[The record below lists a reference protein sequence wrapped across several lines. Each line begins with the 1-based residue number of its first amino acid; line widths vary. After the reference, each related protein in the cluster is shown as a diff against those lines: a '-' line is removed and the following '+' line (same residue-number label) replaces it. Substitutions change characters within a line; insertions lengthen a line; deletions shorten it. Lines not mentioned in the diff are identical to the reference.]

1 MYPPLRLDIALRE
14 MSKGMEKEEKYGNRW
29 GYLIKGFIM
38 TLFLG
43 ILYAWSIFVVPLE
56 QTFGWTRVET
66 TWTYTIM
73 MVCFGF
79 GQLTGAF
86 WGNKFG
92 QVRAITIF
100 GILLTIGFFLTS
112 FTTSLLWLYICYGAV
127 CGYTLGV
134 ALNNT
139 LALAPRWFPDKSGLA
154 LGIIV
159 MGFGLASLVLG
170 TLTNYM
176 IGAFGYQIAFKVL
189 AALCLVMVVGMSLLQ
204 KAPPP
209 GYMPEGYVPPANEST
224 DIATG
229 YTRGQMLKTPQFWAM
244 YGWNIANH
252 LAGFMV
258 ISLIAPYGI
267 SVGMAAAMA
276 AIATGLFGFF
286 NGLGRPTIGAIADKI
301 GRKGAM
307 VVDNILMAIG
317 LLCIAFLPTMIDP
330 FLGTVIGA
338 AIVGISFGGSI
349 SIGMSIMRSYYGV
362 KHVGA
367 NMGMMATVDIP
378 TGIIGPMLAAVIFT
392 TFGSYFWSFIVAAI
406 ILVVTLFL
414 PALIGKPIPVAERF
428 PESQEEDPA
437 VDKKPEPAV

>member
-1 MYPPLRLDIALRE
+1 
-14 MSKGMEKEEKYGNRW
+14 MEKEIKYGNRW
-29 GYLIKGFIM
+29 GYLVKGFII

-56 QTFGWTRVET
+56 KTFGWTRVDT

-73 MVCFGF
+73 MVCFGL

-86 WGNKFG
+86 WGNKLG
-92 QVRAITIF
+92 QVRAITVF
-100 GILLTIGFFLTS
+100 GCALTIGFFLTS
-112 FTTSLLWLYICYGAV
+112 FTESLIWLYVCYGAL

-139 LALAPRWFPDKSGLA
+139 LALAPRWFPDKAGLA
-154 LGIIV
+154 LGIMV
-159 MGFGLASLVLG
+159 MGFGLASLILG

-176 IGAFGYQIAFKVL
+176 ISEFGYQVAFRVL
-189 AALCLVMVVGMSLLQ
+189 AGLCLIMVVGMSLLQ

-209 GYMPEGYVPPANEST
+209 GFVPEGYVPPKNEST

-229 YTRGQMLKTPQFWAM
+229 YTRGQMLRTPQFWAM
-244 YGWNIANH
+244 YGWNMANH

-286 NGLGRPTIGAIADKI
+286 NGLGRPSIGALADRI
-301 GRKGAM
+301 GRKAAM
-307 VVDNILMAIG
+307 IFDNILMAIG

-338 AIVGISFGGSI
+338 AIVGLSFGGSI

-378 TGIIGPMLAAVIFT
+378 TGIIGPMLAAFIFT
-392 TFGSYFWSFIVAAI
+392 SLGSYFWAFIVAAI

-414 PALIGKPIPVAERF
+414 PVLIGKPIPVNERF
-428 PESQEEDPA
+428 PEKSDEQATVPA
-437 VDKKPEPAV
+437 GAAAAVKE